1 LSLYPVSRRNVTLA
15 LAGLVPVFLGGAWLI
30 ETTLKPTLFRRPA
43 AGVPDGSG
51 YVNSAVCAGCHQEI
65 ARTYRLTGMG
75 RSFSRPGADKMVE
88 DFKFHNTLYNQP
100 SDRYYKMTE
109 RDGSWYEQRHQV
121 GFDGKETNAVEKRI
135 DYVIGSGN
143 HARTYLFR
151 NTRGNLVEMPVSWY
165 SENGGYW
172 AMSPGYDRAN
182 QEDFRGIIASECFSC
197 HNAYPQS
204 AQPEAHRSAS
214 NFENP
219 AFSEHLPEGIDCQR
233 CHGPGRAHIQAVAA
247 KASPEVIRSKIV
259 NPARLTRELQLD
271 TCMQCHLETTSR
283 MSNKLPVYDRAP
295 FTYQPGEPL
304 GDFFTYVDHA
314 PGAGHDGKFEI
325 AHAAYRLRMSA
336 CFRNTQIT
344 CTTCHNP
351 HQIPRGEEAAAHYT
365 AVCRSCHA
373 STHSGETPAKTDC
386 TGCHMPKRRPDD
398 VVHVIMTDH
407 YIQRYKP
414 SGDLLAPLREADVV
428 SLDAY
433 RGEVIQY
440 YPQGNAGQRDRRL
453 YLDAAQVQDSTD
465 LAPGIARFRA
475 DLDQNALDKS
485 APSRPEFY
493 YELAEAYANSSNY
506 ADAIHYYD
514 EALRRDPQFHPA
526 ASGLGVAL
534 MRAGN
539 LDRAAEVLEKA
550 SLEKAPAESAE
561 STALLTNLGQVYLEQ
576 HRPQAAQRVLTQS
589 LAIEAD
595 NAPAQNLLGL
605 TMLGMQD
612 WTGAERAFRAAL
624 AIQPDLAEARQNL
637 ANLLAKRGGYAEAR
651 YHFERAL
658 EANPN
663 NAETRD
669 RYGLLLAVTGFYEKS
684 LAQLN
689 QAIRLNPNLAQ
700 AHADLADVLLARG
713 EAGSAEGEYRRTLE
727 LNPEAFSAHLSLG
740 QILARAG
747 KNAEAREHLE
757 RAAQSPDPEIR
768 QAAQEALR

>member
-1 LSLYPVSRRNVTLA
+1 MSRRNVLLA

-30 ETTLKPTLFRRPA
+30 EPTLFRHA
-43 AGVPDGSG
+43 ATVGLDESG
-51 YVNSAVCAGCHQEI
+51 YVNSATCAGCHQEI
-65 ARTYRLTGMG
+65 AKTYRLTGMG
-75 RSFSRPGADKMVE
+75 RSFSRPSADKMAA
-88 DFKFHNTLYNQP
+88 DFKVHNTLYNKA

-109 RDGSWYEQRHQV
+109 RDGSWYEQRHQL
-121 GFDGKETNAVEKRI
+121 GFDGKETNAIEKRV

-143 HARTYLFR
+143 HARSYLFR
-151 NTRGNLVEMPVSWY
+151 NAQGNLVEMPVSWY

-172 AMSPGYDRAN
+172 AMSPGYDRPD
-182 QEDFRGIIASECFSC
+182 QEDFRGVIASECFSC

-204 AQPEAHRSAS
+204 AEPGPAQQQAQRNAS
-214 NFENP
+214 TFENP
-219 AFSEHLPEGIDCQR
+219 AFSERVPEGIDCQR
-233 CHGPGRAHIQAVAA
+233 CHGPGRAHIEAVAA

-283 MSNKLPVYDRAP
+283 MSNKLPVYDRPP
-295 FTYQPGEPL
+295 FAYQPGEPL

-314 PGAGHDGKFEI
+314 PGTGHDDKFEI

-344 CTTCHNP
+344 CTTCHDP
-351 HQIPRGEEAAAHYT
+351 HQIPRGQEAVAHYT

-414 SGDLLAPLREADVV
+414 AGDLRAPLQESAVAG
-428 SLDAY
+428 LDAY

-440 YPQGNAGQRDRRL
+440 YPQGNAGQPDRKL
-453 YLDAAQVQDSTD
+453 YLDVAQVQDSTD
-465 LAPGIARFRA
+465 LAPGIARFRQ
-475 DLDQNALDKS
+475 DLDKS

-493 YELAEAYANSSNY
+493 YELAEAYAKSSNY
-506 ADAIHYYD
+506 ADAIHYYE
-514 EALRRDPQFHPA
+514 EALRRDPRFHPA
-526 ASGLGVAL
+526 ASRLGVAL
-534 MRAGN
+534 IRTGD

-550 SLEKAPAESAE
+550 SAENPE
-561 STALLTNLGQVYLEQ
+561 NTELLTNLGEAYLEQ
-576 HRPQAAQRVLTQS
+576 HRPEEAQRTLLQALGINS
-589 LAIEAD
+589 D
-595 NAPAQNLLGL
+595 NAQAQNLLGMVL
-605 TMLGMQD
+605 IGTQD
-612 WTGAERAFRAAL
+612 WNGAERAFRAAI
-624 AIQPDLAEARQNL
+624 AIQPELSDARQNL
-637 ANLLAKRGGYAEAR
+637 ANLLAGRGGYAEAR
-651 YHFERAL
+651 YQFEKAV

-669 RYGLLLAVTGFYEKS
+669 RYGLLLAAAGAYEKG
-684 LAQLN
+684 LAQLKE
-689 QAIRLNPNLAQ
+689 AIRLNPNLAQ
-700 AHADLADVLLARG
+700 AHADLADVLLSRG

-747 KNAEAREHLE
+747 KNAEAREHFE
-757 RAAQSPDPEIR
+757 KAAKSPDPDVR
-768 QAAQEALR
+768 KAVQEVLH